1 MILFASHSR
10 PEELSRNYLRVEC
23 SIRNYPPIS
32 NTLEL
37 VQRTLIFNE
46 DTSGIVCPESVTFSG
61 NYILHFNRF
70 QKHQDIME
78 KNVLASVNIDTD
90 FLCVL

>member
-1 MILFASHSR
+1 MCSNNQVNEYFYCVKLFSFVSLSR

-23 SIRNYPPIS
+23 SIKNYPPIS

-46 DTSGIVCPESVTFSG
+46 DTSGVVCPQSVTFSG
-61 NYILHFNRF
+61 NYMVYFNIF
-70 QKHQDIME
+70 
-78 KNVLASVNIDTD
+78 
-90 FLCVL
+90 